1 MVPLRIR
8 QRDRIAHGTHHNGA
22 RSECCGN
29 RSRELITPTGET
41 GSIVPISSQS
51 TPAGHRSSPS
61 SDPSR
66 GTDSRITALVM
77 SAIFTYLLLFLFRLN
92 PIVIFRRHSPSD
104 TPSCSHL
111 GSTPF
116 SMTNSF
122 VDFPPGLFMASDIW
136 QRRTDTPFP
145 CFRVHAL
152 HTFRTTN
159 AGTVIIQISG
169 FSQRNIV
176 DTALNTRPGWL
187 NFWTTATTS
196 GGPATV

>member
-29 RSRELITPTGET
+29 RSRELITPTGEA
-41 GSIVPISSQS
+41 SSMVPISSQS
-51 TPAGHRSSPS
+51 TPARHRPSPS

-66 GTDSRITALVM
+66 GTDNRITALVM

-176 DTALNTRPGWL
+176 DTALNTRSGWL
-187 NFWTTATTS
+187 SFWTTATTS